1 MVGSASWRV
10 IEKALLDAVAELEPA
25 GTSDIGESVG
35 MTRQGADFRLRRLE
49 EQGKV
54 QSKKVGPTLIWL
66 LAEQD

>member
-1 MVGSASWRV
+1 MSGSASWRV
-10 IEKALLDAVAELEPA
+10 SESELLDAVAELEPA

-54 QSKKVGPTLIWL
+54 RSKKVGPTLVWMVSDSL
-66 LAEQD
+66 